1 VIYAIYNRTEKA
13 LKVGKADDIGQRLA
27 TLQTASA
34 TPLELVGYV
43 DGDEF
48 RERQIHR
55 ALHADRTNGEW
66 FAASCWP
73 RLSGILQ
80 RLGGTIGQ

>member
-1 VIYAIYNRTEKA
+1 MIYAIYNATEGA
-13 LKVGKADDIGQRLA
+13 IKVGTAHDIGQRLA

-34 TPLELVGYV
+34 TRLELIGYV

-55 ALHADRTNGEW
+55 ALHSDRTNGEW
-66 FAASCWP
+66 FAVTAWP
-73 RLSGILQ
+73 KIAGIFQ
-80 RLGGTIGQ
+80 RLGGTIG